1 LEHTG
6 TLTDNNVDIE
16 EGEKNAADDY
26 LEALER
32 FEERDKFEEG
42 EIHNDPEIYSTPN
55 ENHLDDST
63 RGITAPLIVDASNND
78 SNAGPRRT
86 ACRHKTNPKY
96 ANVARIVGWA
106 NICTDLSL
114 VEACAAEAHTDLQ
127 PTSTDANSWEPAPKT
142 IRDILKVKAE
152 WYGRNG

>member
-114 VEACAAEAHTDLQ
+114 VEACAAEAHTALH
-127 PTSTDANSWEPAPKT
+127 PTSLHTNQ
-142 IRDILKVKAE
+142 
-152 WYGRNG
+152 